1 MNETSPSKEKPSKE
15 ALKSPSF
22 LQVMVSVF
30 AAAFGVQKNES
41 YERDFTTGSPLP
53 FIVGGI
59 LFTTMFVLTI
69 IGVVFLVL
77 P

>member
-1 MNETSPSKEKPSKE
+1 MNETSPSKERPSK
-15 ALKSPSF
+15 ALKPPSF
-22 LQVMVSVF
+22 LQVMMSVF
-30 AAAFGVQKNES
+30 AAAFGVQKDEN

-53 FIVGGI
+53 FIAGGI
-59 LFTTMFVLTI
+59 LFTVLFVLTI

>member
-1 MNETSPSKEKPSKE
+1 MNETSPSKEKASKE
-15 ALKSPSF
+15 ALKPPSF
-22 LQVMVSVF
+22 LQVMMSVF
-30 AAAFGVQKNES
+30 AAALGVQKDEN

-59 LFTTMFVLTI
+59 LFTVVFVLTI

>member
-1 MNETSPSKEKPSKE
+1 MNEPSTSKEEPQRE
-15 ALKSPSF
+15 ALKSPTF
-22 LQVMVSVF
+22 LQVMMSVF
-30 AAAFGVQKNES
+30 AAAFGVQKDEN

-53 FIVGGI
+53 FIIGGV
-59 LFTTMFVLTI
+59 LFTVLFVLTI

>member
-1 MNETSPSKEKPSKE
+1 MNETSPSKEKASKE
-15 ALKSPSF
+15 ALKPPSF
-22 LQVMVSVF
+22 LQVMMSVF
-30 AAAFGVQKNES
+30 AAALGVQKNEN
-41 YERDFTTGSPLP
+41 YGRDFTTGSPLP

>member
-1 MNETSPSKEKPSKE
+1 MNETSPTKEKASKE
-15 ALKSPSF
+15 ALKPPSF
-22 LQVMVSVF
+22 LQVMMSVF
-30 AAAFGVQKNES
+30 AAAFGVQKDEN
-41 YERDFTTGSPLP
+41 YERDFTAGSPLP

-59 LFTTMFVLTI
+59 LFTVLFVLTI

>member
-1 MNETSPSKEKPSKE
+1 M
-15 ALKSPSF
+15 
-22 LQVMVSVF
+22 MSVF
-30 AAAFGVQKNES
+30 AAALGVQKNEN

-59 LFTTMFVLTI
+59 LFTVLFVLTI

>member
-1 MNETSPSKEKPSKE
+1 MSETSPSKEKPSKE
-15 ALKSPSF
+15 ALKPPSF
-22 LQVMVSVF
+22 LQVMMSVF
-30 AAAFGVQKNES
+30 AAALGVQKNEN
-41 YERDFTTGSPLP
+41 YEREFTTGSPLP

-59 LFTTMFVLTI
+59 LFTVLFVLTI

>member
-1 MNETSPSKEKPSKE
+1 M
-15 ALKSPSF
+15 
-22 LQVMVSVF
+22 MSVF
-30 AAAFGVQKNES
+30 AAALGVQKDEN
-41 YERDFTTGSPLP
+41 YKRDFTTGSPLP

-59 LFTTMFVLTI
+59 LFTVLFVLTI

>member
-1 MNETSPSKEKPSKE
+1 MNETSPSKEKASKE
-15 ALKSPSF
+15 ALKPPSF
-22 LQVMVSVF
+22 LQVMMSVF
-30 AAAFGVQKNES
+30 AAALGVQKDEN
-41 YERDFTTGSPLP
+41 YERDFTTGSPLT

-59 LFTTMFVLTI
+59 LFTVLFVLTI